1 MCVKT
6 GEIQIRS
13 TPELIVLY
21 QSQFPRF
28 DNVFWLYKILSLEEA
43 GWKVYGNLW
52 YYFLKLVMSIS
63 KFFNYVFK
71 KIAASMQQ
79 SSIQF

>member
-13 TPELIVLY
+13 IPEFIVLY

-28 DNVFWLYKILSLEEA
+28 DIVFWLYKILLLEEA
-43 GWKVYGNLW
+43 G
-52 YYFLKLVMSIS
+52 
-63 KFFNYVFK
+63 
-71 KIAASMQQ
+71 
-79 SSIQF
+79 